1 MSDKYLQNED
11 DGLIMRGSNDYAKDK
26 LTILQGYIYRFTT
39 SMRDKPWTA
48 LNYIDLQAGPGK
60 NRFSPS
66 NEIRLGS
73 PLAALSTQ
81 NPFDNYFFVESG
93 KQEFVDLKTRVQASP
108 LNDRVNLYNQDC
120 NIAIDEIISGLDQID
135 NKRMPGEWKSLNLAF
150 VDPEGLEIQWETLEK
165 LGKQNRM
172 DLIINFSTSGVTR
185 TASTMVDKEQETKLD
200 RFFGTAQWRDIYKE
214 VEKKG
219 ASRIR
224 RQLLDFYIDRLSQ
237 LGYINNLQKDLE
249 SKEKEFKNRRNVQ
262 IYTLIFASKHPLG
275 IRFWNG
281 AINEVRQPG
290 LL

>member
-135 NKRMPGEWKSLNLAF
+135 SKRMPGEWKSLNLAF

-172 DLIINFSTSGVTR
+172 DLIINFSTSGITR
-185 TASTMVDKEQETKLD
+185 NIRKFFQADSNTAID
-200 RFFGTAQWRDIYKE
+200 RFFGTREWREIYQSLQGKDNTI
-214 VEKKG
+214 
-219 ASRIR
+219 IR
-224 RQLLDFYIDRLSQ
+224 RKLLDFYIDRLSQ
-237 LGYINNLQKDLE
+237 FKYVNNLRRDE
-249 SKEKEFKNRRNVQ
+249 HVFKNKRNVQ
-262 IYTLIFASKHPLG
+262 IYSLIFASKHKLG
-275 IRFWNG
+275 IKFWND
-281 AINEVRQPG
+281 AVNEVGQRK